1 MDNSLKS
8 LRATKPNGLKQVIEM
23 QNARLEI
30 GNNKYWLY
38 GYVTEHPKLG
48 KINYPIQT
56 SPIIEEHSDKL
67 FETKNT
73 IYNVVSW
80 ATK

>member
-1 MDNSLKS
+1 MDNSQNDQTK
-8 LRATKPNGLKQVIEM
+8 TKPNDLKQVIEM
-23 QNARLEI
+23 RNARIEL

-48 KINYPIQT
+48 KIDYPIQT
-56 SPIIEEHSDKL
+56 SPIIKEHSDKL

-73 IYNVVSW
+73 IYNVLNWV
-80 ATK
+80 TK